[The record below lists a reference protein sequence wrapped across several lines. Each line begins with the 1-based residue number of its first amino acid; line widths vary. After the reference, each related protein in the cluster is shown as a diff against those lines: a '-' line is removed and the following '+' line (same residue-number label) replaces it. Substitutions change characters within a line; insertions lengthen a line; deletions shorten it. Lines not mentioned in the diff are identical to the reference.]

1 MGAAGLW
8 AGPAPRTLLGNQDDE
23 VAASWP
29 LSSCEKSSSSGSHS
43 ATEELLLHLGRASC
57 PGVTTEEPGG
67 GCEQAGGGFQQIPH
81 LSQTGPLNRIQD
93 SLLSSFLYFLFDFL
107 GI

>member
-1 MGAAGLW
+1 MAPVLLLLEVFFLWVSLCNRGA
-8 AGPAPRTLLGNQDDE
+8 PYAPR
-23 VAASWP
+23 
-29 LSSCEKSSSSGSHS
+29 
-43 ATEELLLHLGRASC
+43 RASC

-93 SLLSSFLYFLFDFL
+93 LLLSSFLYFLFDFL